1 MRQEV
6 WLALAACACF
16 AEETRA
22 QPGGVVRGFVKAT
35 GGDLPIAGA
44 VVQLGDRPDSVRTS
58 TSGEFVLERIPSGSY
73 ALRVRALGYSPKS
86 RDIVVTDTM
95 GWRGTIEL
103 ERVAQELPEVKVVDK
118 PPQFAGTTR
127 YDDFFRRRKGGRGYF
142 RTYDEL
148 MDAGTID
155 LLSALERIPGVS
167 VSTTVNQFGD
177 QQYRFRI
184 ARCSG
189 EPPNIAVYMNGNIMP
204 GVSRS
209 GGLSEFLRS
218 IPIRNVL
225 FFEFYRGASEI
236 PSDIERGD
244 NCAAI
249 LIWTP

>member
-1 MRQEV
+1 M
-6 WLALAACACF
+6 LAVIRILTLTACMGTLAQ
-16 AEETRA
+16 A
-22 QPGGVVRGFVKAT
+22 QTPAGVVRGSVRAT
-35 GGDLPIAGA
+35 GDIPIAGA
-44 VVQLGDRPDSVRTS
+44 VIQLGDRTDTVRTS
-58 TSGEFVLERIPSGSY
+58 SSGEFLLDRIPPGPY

-86 RDIVVTDTM
+86 RDIVVTDTS
-95 GWRGTIEL
+95 GWSGTIEL
-103 ERVAQELPEVKVVDK
+103 ERVAQQLPEVDVVDK
-118 PPQFAGTTR
+118 PARYAGTTR
-127 YDDFFRRRKGGRGYF
+127 YDDFFRRRKSGRGFF
-142 RTYDEL
+142 RTYEEL
-148 MDAGTID
+148 IDAGTID
-155 LLSALERIPGVS
+155 LLSALERVPGVS
-167 VSTTVNQFGD
+167 VSTTVNRFGD

-189 EPPNIAVYMNGNIMP
+189 EPPNLAVYLNGNLVP

-218 IPIRNVL
+218 IPIRQVL